1 MAGSEKMPRYPK
13 HYSIPK
19 ECEMKRTPAKSLKFH
34 GAKRLRHFNEK
45 LLPFSKRLI
54 RVRPIDYFIFEEK

>member
-13 HYSIPK
+13 PYTTPK
-19 ECEMKRTPAKSLKFH
+19 EYEMQRTSAKSLKYH
-34 GAKRLRHFNEK
+34 GAIRFRDFNEK

-54 RVRPIDYFIFEEK
+54 SVRPIDTFISEEK

>member
-13 HYSIPK
+13 PYPTPK
-19 ECEMKRTPAKSLKFH
+19 ECEMKRTPAKSLKFN
-34 GAKRLRHFNEK
+34 GAKPFLHFNEK

-54 RVRPIDYFIFEEK
+54 RVRPIDYFISEEK

>member
-13 HYSIPK
+13 PYSKPK
-19 ECEMKRTPAKSLKFH
+19 ERQMKRTSAKSLKYLH
-34 GAKRLRHFNEK
+34 AMRLLHFNEK

-54 RVRPIDYFIFEEK
+54 RVRPIDYFISEEK